1 MRRPAVALLL
11 TLIAL
16 ALPTATA
23 AAQDSMAP
31 PGADPSWLPA
41 DQWVMLRWLPW
52 DEERLYTLLR
62 TDRGEVFRWVR
73 IDAHNSL
80 WRLARRKHWR
90 GGLDALAAR
99 LVAPRA
105 RAVGPRMAKVLR
117 RRARITLTQ
126 AHLGQHL
133 LFHDLHQTA
142 ISDHAEQIFGVP
154 DVQVFYDLRRAEVS
168 PLQIGELFGRSR
180 VELAQACVRVLT
192 AANRLGVRK
201 GAISREQAARVLD
214 RQLSQ
219 IPRWL
224 GQNRYN
230 GPTAGGSKPDVPPG
244 DYANRPSIS
253 AHGARVAWDAYRTD
267 RFEAEREGEIHV
279 AGMDMGHGH
288 HHRAFGISPPEP
300 EGSKRPTSA
309 YNSVL
314 AAGGTAAAFETAET
328 SYPLAK
334 RVGQMSV
341 VHRDL
346 ATGRL
351 TKVSKEGMPADV
363 RTRTAYNPSISADGR
378 LVAFEASDIGQ
389 DGRPAGTGVWLADVA
404 ARTQRLIVRESAG
417 AAYLPVLSADG
428 TKLAWSEP
436 HGASTQIVVHDVAT
450 GGRQVLRAGGDVYE
464 PSLSADGAIVALTTR
479 ARDLGGSG
487 GGRSRV
493 YVRRLS
499 NGVTRLVSSGVEFA
513 HQPSLSSDG
522 ARVAFVSRRRTRSAS
537 ILGQRSKLLVA
548 DVESGARRTA
558 FGRRGWTT
566 QPALAQDGGSVV
578 ATTTAQVGRKP
589 FGLAGVIRCDLR
601 TGDGAPLLLSSHRRG
616 TSARVVRGTG
626 GDDHGH

>member
-1 MRRPAVALLL
+1 MRRPALALIL
-11 TLIAL
+11 TLAAL

-52 DEERLYTLLR
+52 DEDRLYTLLR

-80 WRLARRKHWR
+80 WRLARKKNWR
-90 GGLDALAAR
+90 GGLDGLAAQ

-105 RAVGPRMAKVLR
+105 KAVGPRMANVLR
-117 RRARITLTQ
+117 RRARMTLTQ

-142 ISDHAEQIFGVP
+142 ISDHAERIFGVP

-201 GAISREQAARVLD
+201 GAISREQAALMLD

-230 GPTAGGSKPDVPPG
+230 GPTAGRSRPDVPPG

-267 RFEAEREGEIHV
+267 RYEAERQGEIHV
-279 AGMDMGHGH
+279 AGMDLGHD
-288 HHRAFGISPPEP
+288 HRAFGISPPEP

-314 AAGGTAAAFETAET
+314 AAGGTAAVFETAET

-351 TKVSKEGMPADV
+351 TKVSKEGMPTGV
-363 RTRTAYNPSISADGR
+363 RTRTAFNPSISADGR

-428 TKLAWSEP
+428 TKLAWAEP
-436 HGASTQIVVHDVAT
+436 HGAFTQIVVEDLAT
-450 GGRQVLRAGGDVYE
+450 GGRQVVRAAGDVYE
-464 PSLSADGAIVALTTR
+464 PSLSADGAIVAFTTR

-499 NGVTRLVSSGVEFA
+499 NGVTRLASSGVDFA

-522 ARVAFVSRRRTRSAS
+522 ARVAFVSRRRTRSVS
-537 ILGQRSKLLVA
+537 ILGQRSALLVA

-578 ATTTAQVGRKP
+578 ATTTARVGRKP

-601 TGDGAPLLLSSHRRG
+601 SGHSKPLLLSRHERSRSQPDAGH
-616 TSARVVRGTG
+616 TG
-626 GDDHGH
+626 GGGHGH